1 MSEQSKFINTY
12 IDVIIGTVHE
22 KTNSILQLKTQ
33 LKVSSDLLADKDEQI
48 ARITSE
54 KDQEIEKLKSEIEK
68 IQNNATD
75 YTGTIQNHLRE
86 IENLKSQLS
95 KNNQEFEALK
105 NKAAHTDSLLQQVVA
120 MKQEIKNR
128 DAIINEKEATIIQ
141 KNNIIND
148 KDAIIAQKNSLINE
162 KETLISTK
170 EQELEELRQRE
181 VDQKPKKAKPTSKSM
196 DLTEINKVLEL
207 QKQKDDF

>member
-48 ARITSE
+48 ARISSE
-54 KDQEIEKLKSEIEK
+54 KDQEIEKLKSEIQK
-68 IQNNATD
+68 IQNNAND
-75 YTGTIQNHLRE
+75 YTGTIQSHLRE

-95 KNNQEFEALK
+95 KNNQEIEALR
-105 NKAAHTDSLLQQVVA
+105 NKAAHTDSLLQQVVS
-120 MKQEIKNR
+120 MKQDIKNR

-141 KNNIIND
+141 KNNII
-148 KDAIIAQKNSLINE
+148 SE
-162 KETLISTK
+162 KEALISTK
-170 EQELEELRQRE
+170 EREIEELKQKE
-181 VDQKPKKAKPTSKSM
+181 VEQKLKKPKPASKSM